1 MEIKRAKEIMFFSM
15 LGRVLSLNSADD
27 EREIEIMYSDLE
39 SKMEMDRLI
48 IGNFLEKL
56 REDRLLDILK
66 NDAQTVTFKM
76 NKTYKNL
83 FEFISPDSLDS
94 ILLDINDFIMEYSNF
109 FGFDEG
115 KLVENESVEK
125 IVKTLYKNSQ
135 ASVITQIRD
144 GIYKMNENY
153 SMERNY
159 YRLFFKLAEEVSD
172 EDQRI
177 LEDIIYYF
185 FNLPYEENP
194 FITTVFLF
202 QVAISLEK
210 YKSDKKLLKGRERQR
225 AEKGTFLYKN

>member
-27 EREIEIMYSDLE
+27 DREIEITYSDLE
-39 SKMEMDRLI
+39 KKMEMDRFI

-83 FEFISPDSLDS
+83 FEFISPDNLDS
-94 ILLDINDFIMEYSNF
+94 ILLDINDFVMRYSIF

-125 IVKTLYKNSQ
+125 IVKTLYKDSQ
-135 ASVITQIRD
+135 TPIVTQVRS
-144 GIYKMNENY
+144 GIYKMNENC

-210 YKSDKKLLKGRERQR
+210 YKNTKELESGRERQR
-225 AEKGTFLYKN
+225 GETSAFLYRN